1 MIFGLIA
8 ISLVMRCAK
17 KMEGPKEKTWRE
29 FSKEAEPIMLAE
41 ASNHIVGFRRM
52 LHATVDHHG
61 DYQYPNAWT
70 GNVEAE
76 YINPIGGVN
85 VTNVPF
91 KFNLDSG
98 YYGNEL
104 HCSYDWQKRLGRT
117 VRPRKSAIRSRFKS
131 H

>member
-1 MIFGLIA
+1 MYMIFGLIA

-52 LHATVDHHG
+52 LHAYVDYHG

-76 YINPIGGVN
+76 YINPIGESMS
-85 VTNVPF
+85 PMCLS
-91 KFNLDSG
+91 NL
-98 YYGNEL
+98 
-104 HCSYDWQKRLGRT
+104 
-117 VRPRKSAIRSRFKS
+117 I
-131 H
+131 